1 MTTLYLD
8 CIGGLAGD
16 MLLAALLD
24 AGAPGDDLAGVP
36 ERLALGPVE
45 IRVTRTSRHGIAATH
60 VDVVAA
66 SEQPHRTWRAMR
78 ERIEAADLPG
88 RARERALATLA
99 ALARAEAHV
108 HGVPVDDVHF
118 HEIGGVDTLV
128 DVCGAALLLEVLG
141 IDQVVC
147 SPLPV
152 ARGLVTAAHGILPL
166 PAPATVELLRGA
178 QVTGAPGAKEL
189 VTPTGA
195 ALAVTLADTFG
206 DLPAMTVDGIGYG
219 AGTDDFP
226 ERPNLV
232 RALIGTP
239 AARPP
244 TGVVLLETNLDDLSP
259 ELVPDAAARCFAV
272 GALDVWTTPVQMKK
286 GRPGFVLSALARP
299 ADERAVAV
307 AILEET
313 SALGVRV
320 VPARRY
326 ELDREEHVIAL
337 DGGEVRVKIGRL
349 DGRVVNVAPEHDDCA
364 ALARRTG
371 RPVKAVWADALARA
385 LDRQPRQ

>member
-60 VDVVAA
+60 VDVVAV